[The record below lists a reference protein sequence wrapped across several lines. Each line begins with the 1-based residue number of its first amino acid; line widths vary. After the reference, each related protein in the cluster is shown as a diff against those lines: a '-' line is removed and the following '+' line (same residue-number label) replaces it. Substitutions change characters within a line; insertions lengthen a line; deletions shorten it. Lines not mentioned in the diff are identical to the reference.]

1 MPRHARG
8 LTIVELVV
16 AMALF
21 VAFFLLVMNTWPLN
35 AWAASKARHVV
46 LANHIVEQE
55 MENTLAL
62 GFDNAVSRSGSYT
75 LSGSTNGAAESQTF
89 NYTVTVT
96 SVSSDASDLVVGV
109 SWTEGGQSRNV
120 TCETLLCDR

>member
-1 MPRHARG
+1 M
-8 LTIVELVV
+8 TIVEVVV

-35 AWAASKARHVV
+35 AWAAARARHTV
-46 LANHIVEQE
+46 LANHIAEQE
-55 MENTLAL
+55 MERTLAV
-62 GFDNAVSRSGSYT
+62 GFDNAASRTGSYT
-75 LSGSTNGAAESQTF
+75 LTGSTNGAAESQAF
-89 NYTVTVT
+89 DYTVTVT
-96 SVSSDASDLVVGV
+96 AISSDASDVVVGV